1 VYVWSVN
8 LLQQRNA
15 ICCYAAAVL
24 VSMHHQ
30 SAGAQSIV
38 KQRWA
43 AAETSAKALEAAS
56 VGSHANNAGC
66 YAQDTQLAGRAVV
79 HCLGLIWAA

>member
-1 VYVWSVN
+1 M
-8 LLQQRNA
+8 

-43 AAETSAKALEAAS
+43 AAEASAKTLEAAS
-56 VGSHANNAGC
+56 GGSHANNAGC
-66 YAQDTQLAGRAVV
+66 NAQDTQLAGRAAV
-79 HCLGLIWAA
+79 HCLGFIWAA